1 VTWWYNTESGKI
13 TDYGGPVGDVEQ
25 FFQQFSGD
33 VGLGAGWHQL
43 PILASDT
50 LAQAQAY
57 VKTTYPTGAT
67 PTTSDVTAEG
77 QAVTQEAGA
86 SQLLPGLQQVGS
98 FFSALSQGNT
108 WVRVAE
114 GLLGIILIAVGLA
127 RLTHAVPVA
136 TKIAG
141 AVA

>member
-13 TDYGGPVGDVEQ
+13 TDYGGPVGDVQQ

-43 PILASDT
+43 PIPASDT

-57 VKTTYPTGAT
+57 VAKAYPAGAK

-86 SQLLPGLQQVGS
+86 SQLIPGLQQVGQ
-98 FFSALSQGNT
+98 FFGALAQGST
-108 WVRVAE
+108 WIRVAE
-114 GLLGIILIAVGLA
+114 GILGIILIAVGLA
-127 RLTHAVPVA
+127 RITHAVPIA